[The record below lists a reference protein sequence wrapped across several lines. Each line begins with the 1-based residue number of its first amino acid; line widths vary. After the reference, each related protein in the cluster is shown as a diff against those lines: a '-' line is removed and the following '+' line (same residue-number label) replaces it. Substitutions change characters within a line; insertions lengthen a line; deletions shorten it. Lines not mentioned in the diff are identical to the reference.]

1 MSMPTK
7 GINLESYIR
16 SIPDWPKKGILFRD
30 ITPLLADPKAFAAA
44 VDTLCADFT
53 SANINYVAAVEARGF
68 IFGAA
73 AARKLGVGFVPI
85 RKKGKLPFKTESI
98 TYNLEYGTDTLQV
111 HCDAV
116 TKGANVLMVD
126 DLLAT
131 GGTMAAACKLIEKIS
146 GQIVAI
152 SFLIELAELAGR
164 QKLADYIVKTVISY

>member
-1 MSMPTK
+1 MATK

-44 VDTLCADFT
+44 VDALCDDFT
-53 SANINYVAAVEARGF
+53 NADIKYVAAVEARGF

-73 AARKLGVGFVPI
+73 VAKKIGVGFVPI

-98 TYNLEYGTDTLQV
+98 TYDLEYGTDTLQV

-116 TKGANVLMVD
+116 TKGAEVLMVD

-131 GGTMAAACKLIEKIS
+131 GGTMAAACKLIEKIG
-146 GQIVAI
+146 GQIAAI
-152 SFLIELAELAGR
+152 SFLVELAELNGR
-164 QKLADYIVKTVISY
+164 EKLQGYDIKTVISY